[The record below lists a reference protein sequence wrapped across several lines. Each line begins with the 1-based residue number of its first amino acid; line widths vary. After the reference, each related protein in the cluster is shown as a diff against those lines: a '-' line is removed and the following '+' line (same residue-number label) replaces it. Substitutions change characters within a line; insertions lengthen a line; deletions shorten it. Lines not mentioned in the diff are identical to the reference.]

1 MGHASTGLCAALLAS
16 ALAASASAQAPC
28 LGDLNSDRVV
38 DGTDLGVLLSQWG
51 GAGSADL
58 NADGFVDGVDLGVLL
73 AGWGACPVVT
83 PAWATLVEALPD
95 PAVVTDPMLR
105 QQIMATGLAWRVRDT
120 ATQVEVLL
128 VPPGTFQMGCIMA
141 SNLWRCWP
149 WEQPVHQVT
158 LTNAFYL
165 GRYEVTQSQWTA
177 QMGSNPSEF
186 QSASAEVPASQVPNR
201 PVERVSWTTVQ
212 GYLSATGFRL
222 PTEAEWEYACRAGTQ
237 EPYYNGSTDDNTVA
251 SLAWYLLNSGD
262 SPQDPPQT
270 RPVGGKLANALGFHD
285 MLGNVWEWVN
295 DWYGGY
301 TSDAQTNPTG
311 PVSASDRVIRGGS
324 FGNNSYNLRS
334 STRYD
339 ATPGLAERSFG
350 FRVARN
356 P

>member
-1 MGHASTGLCAALLAS
+1 
-16 ALAASASAQAPC
+16 
-28 LGDLNSDRVV
+28 V

-201 PVERVSWTTVQ
+201 PVERVSWNAIQ
-212 GYLSATGFRL
+212 SYLSATGMRL
-222 PTEAEWEYACRAGTQ
+222 PTEAEWEFACRAGTQ
-237 EPYYNGSTDDNTVA
+237 TPFYNGSTDDSTVGT
-251 SLAWYLLNSGD
+251 LAWYASNAGS
-262 SPQDPPQT
+262 QT
-270 RPVGGKLANALGFHD
+270 HAVGGKAANAFGLHD

-295 DWYGGY
+295 DWFNTYP
-301 TSDAQTNPTG
+301 SSAQTNPTG
-311 PVSASDRVIRGGS
+311 PVSASARVIRGGS
-324 FGNNSYNLRS
+324 CYYVSDLVRS
-334 STRYD
+334 SSRAYD
-339 ATPGLAERSFG
+339 TPGNSNIDIG
-350 FRVARN
+350 FRVART